1 MKLVHPL
8 RMAFALGALASLVS
22 AHSVRA
28 SAATITRA
36 TLPNGLRI
44 VLAPDPSATALD
56 AALWFPAGSRHE
68 PAAQAG
74 IALLAARLAFRHG
87 ADAPLAMLTAVGGDG
102 TLIATPDYTSFGA
115 SVPPEGLGRALGFL
129 ANRLT
134 SRTTSA
140 KELAG
145 ERSALRSDRGRSD
158 RSPVARSLVRLWA
171 AAWPGH
177 AYANTGAEPSPGALA
192 ITPASV
198 DAWQR
203 SRLCASNATLTL
215 TGAFDPDSA
224 IAAIRARFGALA
236 RTVAPGAVPS
246 ATPRPALRARAR
258 MDIPVRVYFVG
269 WRAPGAGDPD
279 AAALEVLAA
288 WLGGQPRARLG
299 RVMTED
305 WKLAIA
311 TQAGFVAQR
320 EGSLLWTMAAVT
332 EEADSGAVETTL
344 LDAVTGVTRTAPDP
358 AEIERAR
365 RQVETSTLFALQT
378 ARQRAQALGE
388 AEMLTGDAAAAERRI
403 EALRRVTAADVQRAA
418 ARVMTAAAR
427 ATLWVMPENTGGAR

>member
-1 MKLVHPL
+1 MKLAHPL
-8 RMAFALGALASLVS
+8 RLALALVVLTGLFT
-22 AHSVRA
+22 AHAARA
-28 SAATITRA
+28 SVLAITRE

-68 PAAQAG
+68 KPTQAG
-74 IALLAARLAFRHG
+74 LALLAARLAFRDG
-87 ADAPLAMLTAVGGDG
+87 SDAPLAPLTAVGGDG
-102 TLIATPDYTSFGA
+102 ALIATPDYTSFGA
-115 SVPPEGLGRALGFL
+115 SVPPDGLVRALGFL
-129 ANRLT
+129 ADRLG
-134 SRTTSA
+134 SRTTTA
-140 KELAG
+140 KELAA
-145 ERSALRSDRGRSD
+145 ERAALRLDRRRSD

-177 AYANTGAEPSPGALA
+177 PYANTGAEPSAGADA
-192 ITPASV
+192 ITPAMV

-203 SRLCASNATLTL
+203 GRLSASNATLTL

-224 IAAIRARFGALA
+224 VSAIRARFGALA
-236 RTVAPGAVPS
+236 RTAAPGAVAS
-246 ATPRPALRARAR
+246 ATPRTALRARAR

-288 WLGGQPRARLG
+288 WLGGQPMARLG

-305 WKLAIA
+305 WKLAVA

-332 EEADSGAVETTL
+332 PDADSGAVETTL
-344 LDAVTGVTRTAPDP
+344 LDAVTSVTRTAPDP
-358 AEIERAR
+358 TELERAR
-365 RQVETSTLFALQT
+365 RRVETSTLFALQT

-388 AEMLTGDAAAAERRI
+388 AEMLVGDAAGAERRL
-403 EALRRVTAADVQRAA
+403 EALRRVTPADVQRAA
-418 ARVMTAAAR
+418 ARVMTDAAR
-427 ATLWVMPENTGGAR
+427 AMLWVLPDNTGGAR